1 MRGHSLARVRRVACG
16 MRAAMLLL
24 AATACYSYAPVDS
37 QAPAPAGGYVAL
49 SITDRGRVGLNER
62 FGEGVR
68 EISGRVVEQNAN
80 DLVLSVDHVRN
91 LEGETTRWAGEET
104 RVNRDYV
111 GFITQR
117 RFSAARTSLVAVG
130 VGAAIYAMAV
140 NGLIGGGQDVQNDDD
155 PNAGKASNRVPRRPG
170 LSHDIRVPLWRIWV
184 R

>member
-1 MRGHSLARVRRVACG
+1 MLSSYSIRYSTFA
-16 MRAAMLLL
+16 LLL
-24 AATACYSYAPVDS
+24 TACYSYAPVDS

-68 EISGRVVEQNAN
+68 EISGRVVQQDAS
-80 DLVLSVDHVRN
+80 DLVLSVDQVRN
-91 LEGETTRWAGEET
+91 LEGETTRWSGEET
-104 RVNRDYV
+104 RVNREYV
-111 GFITQR
+111 GFITER
-117 RFSAARTSLVAVG
+117 RFSAARTSLIAVG

-155 PNAGKASNRVPRRPG
+155 PNAGKASNRAPLRPR